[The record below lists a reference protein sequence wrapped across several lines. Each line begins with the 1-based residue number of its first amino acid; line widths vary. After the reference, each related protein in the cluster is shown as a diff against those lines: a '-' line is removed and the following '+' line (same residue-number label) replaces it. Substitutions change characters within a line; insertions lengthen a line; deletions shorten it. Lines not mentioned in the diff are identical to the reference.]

1 MVKPGQN
8 NTTQHSKH
16 THKKKKRKKK
26 ITTCDLLNNAIEAPG
41 Q

>member
-16 THKKKKRKKK
+16 TQKNKKEKKKLPPV
-26 ITTCDLLNNAIEAPG
+26 IC
-41 Q
+41 

>member
-16 THKKKKRKKK
+16 THKKKKKKEK
-26 ITTCDLLNNAIEAPG
+26 LPPVIC
-41 Q
+41 